1 MPNDNTTHIA
11 FLLDRSGSM
20 QSIKDDV
27 IGGFNA
33 LVADQRETPGDCTL
47 TLVQFDSQ
55 DPQETVFSTLPIA
68 EVPELTG
75 ETFQP
80 RGGTPLLDAMGR
92 LITETGERIAST
104 PEHQHPGK
112 VIFVVLTDG
121 LENASRTYT
130 RERIFEMIKHQREV
144 YSWEFIFLGADQ
156 DAIAEGGKYGFAADT
171 SMSIGKTPRG
181 TDMAFSMTSD
191 MMCRIRKSK
200 GTAAAAGAGFSEA
213 DRARQTEEIKKQK
226 RGGRHASPTA

>member
-1 MPNDNTTHIA
+1 MPDYNTTHIA

-20 QSIKDDV
+20 RSIADDV

-33 LVADQRETPGDCTL
+33 LVADQRKTPGDCTL

-55 DPQETVFSTLPIA
+55 DPQEIVLATVPIA
-68 EVPELTG
+68 EVPDLTA

-80 RGGTPLLDAMGR
+80 RGSTPLLDAMGR
-92 LITETGERIAST
+92 LITETGERIARD
-104 PEHQHPGK
+104 PEHEHPGK

-121 LENASRTYT
+121 YENASQTYT

-156 DAIAEGGKYGFAADT
+156 DAIAEGARYGFAADT

-191 MMCRIRKSK
+191 MMCQIRKSK
-200 GTAAAAGAGFSEA
+200 GTAAGAGAGFSEA
-213 DRARQTEEIKKQK
+213 DRAKQAQEINKQK
-226 RGGRHASPTA
+226 RGDRQATPTA

>member
-27 IGGFNA
+27 TGGFNA
-33 LVADQRETPGDCTL
+33 LVADQRKTPGDCTL

-130 RERIFEMIKHQREV
+130 RDRIFEMIKHQREV

-156 DAIAEGGKYGFAADT
+156 DAIAEGSKYGFAADT

-226 RGGRHASPTA
+226 RGGRQASPTA